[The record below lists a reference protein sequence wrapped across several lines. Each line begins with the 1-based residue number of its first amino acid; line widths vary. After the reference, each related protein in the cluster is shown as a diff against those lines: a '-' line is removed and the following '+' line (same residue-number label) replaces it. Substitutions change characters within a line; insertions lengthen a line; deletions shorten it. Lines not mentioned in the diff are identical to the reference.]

1 MNNLTWNKFKIT
13 SFHSF
18 NNFILTYIFILIA
31 FLKFVIHLFIFM
43 LIYSFSCSFIHFHVH
58 LFIFMFIYPF
68 FVLLCI
74 SCSYNLFISCSFIH
88 SLLIYSFFYAFHV
101 HLFIFLYIYS
111 FSCSFNLQC
120 FILYLFV
127 YSLFICLLF
136 VYYFMLIC
144 WFYVNLIH
152 HLIQLL
158 IEFSIYF

>member
-43 LIYSFSCSFIHFHVH
+43 LIYSFSCSFIHFYVHLFIFMLISSFSCSFIHFHVH

-101 HLFIFLYIYS
+101 HLFIFMYIYS
-111 FSCSFNLQC
+111 FSCSFNLQFLFYIYL
-120 FILYLFV
+120 FILCSFV
-127 YSLFICLLF
+127 DS
-136 VYYFMLIC
+136 MLI
-144 WFYVNLIH
+144 
-152 HLIQLL
+152 
-158 IEFSIYF
+158 